1 MSEAR
6 TIIDAFERF
15 DVADFHHRD
24 HVRLAWAYL
33 REYELVEALVRF
45 REALRKFA
53 AHKGLPGLYHETITL
68 MFLLLIRERCE
79 RHTSFEELEASSPEL
94 FNWKPSLVDRYYGEA
109 TLQSDRARA
118 ALVLPDLDAFPALR

>member
-1 MSEAR
+1 MTAKDL
-6 TIIDAFERF
+6 IAAFERF

-33 REYELVEALVRF
+33 REYGLIEALIRF
-45 REALRKFA
+45 RDALQKFA

-68 MFLLLIRERCE
+68 MFLLLIHERCE
-79 RHTSFEELEASSPEL
+79 RDMTFEELEAASPEL
-94 FNWKPSLVDRYYGEA
+94 FMWKPSLVDRLYDEA

-118 ALVLPDLDAFPALR
+118 ALVLPDLAAIQALR